1 MGERI
6 GGKRRKWARGQR
18 EEKGEEVIRGN
29 Q

>member
-1 MGERI
+1 MGEII